1 MKKSTLGKNQKGQ
14 LGVFVGMSLLV
25 IISLLAFVINVG
37 LFVKA
42 KINLQNAVDAA
53 AYAGAAT
60 QARRLTNIGYLN
72 YEIRNTMKEWLFKY
86 YVLGNMGNEITRNN
100 SGAH

>member
-1 MKKSTLGKNQKGQ
+1 MKRFNGGQ
-14 LGVFVGMSLLV
+14 VSVFLGMSLLV

-53 AYAGAAT
+53 AYAGAAA
-60 QARRLTNIGYLN
+60 QARQLTNIGYLN
-72 YEIRNTMKEWLFKY
+72 YELRNNYKEWLFKY
-86 YVLGNMGNEITRNN
+86 YVV
-100 SGAH
+100 